1 MWSFNLIGSQM
12 TMKHI
17 CLAGL
22 DISQCYLHAMNNIL
36 FIFLFLTAVTMFFTL
51 QELNTSDLLHHYTNI
66 ISDPII
72 NCKGRALSLTHN
84 VKIRNVWVSNFFRLS
99 WETKVIDLSSYIN
112 FSFLTLRIFYHYFCF
127 AHWGHIRRDW
137 YCICPNGRQIPPF
150 Y

>member
-1 MWSFNLIGSQM
+1 M

-84 VKIRNVWVSNFFRLS
+84 VKIRNV
-99 WETKVIDLSSYIN
+99 
-112 FSFLTLRIFYHYFCF
+112 
-127 AHWGHIRRDW
+127 
-137 YCICPNGRQIPPF
+137 
-150 Y
+150 